1 MKTIPY
7 LILAL
12 MVSSV
17 ISLNSITNSHAATT
31 NSVELSQVETSTPA
45 KQIAIKSQPTPSS
58 WSILQSWLRRKQA
71 VVSRTFSTYIDKYQQ
86 TNDISFAI
94 ALILASL
101 LYGLV
106 HAAGPGHGKIIISSY
121 VLANNQTM
129 RRGIILAFLSALAQG
144 TIAVLLVGA
153 MVFLFQQ
160 TGTSIKKYGLQMT
173 QGSYLLVIAL
183 GSFMFLSAAYRRFLK
198 KPQTVAVNH
207 NDHSHNHDG
216 HHHNHHDDDCGCG
229 HSHMPD
235 SAQLQGKWD
244 IPKVTALVL
253 SVGLRP
259 CTGALYVLA
268 FALIKGVFWIGAMA
282 VYAMALG
289 TAVTI
294 SLMTMAV
301 VGGRNLAFLSSGMD
315 NIFGRLLF
323 DIFTLGGALI
333 ITAFGV
339 ILFLNSLSPAS
350 PF

>member
-1 MKTIPY
+1 MKNIPY

-12 MVSSV
+12 MISYV
-17 ISLNSITNSHAATT
+17 ITPNLITNSFAATP
-31 NSVELSQVETSTPA
+31 NAVEYTQVET
-45 KQIAIKSQPTPSS
+45 PSA
-58 WSILQSWLRRKQA
+58 WSNLQSWLWRKQA
-71 VVSRTFSTYIDKYQQ
+71 EVSRTFSTYITNYQQ

-121 VLANNQTM
+121 VLANHQTM

-153 MVFLFQQ
+153 LVFIFQQ

-173 QGSYLLVIAL
+173 QASYLLVIAL
-183 GSFMFLSAAYRRFLK
+183 GSYMFISAAYRRFLK
-198 KPQTVAVNH
+198 KPQTVALNH
-207 NDHSHNHDG
+207 NDHSHNHDV
-216 HHHNHHDDDCGCG
+216 NHHRDEDCDCG

-294 SLMTMAV
+294 SLMTVAV
-301 VGGRNLAFLSSGMD
+301 VGGRNLAFLSSGM
-315 NIFGRLLF
+315 NGILSRIIY
-323 DIFTLGGALI
+323 DICTLGGALI

-339 ILFLNSLSPAS
+339 LLLLSSLGPVS